1 MTYEERLQGEYGRLL
16 REASAHFAGK
26 SGVYQTLL
34 SLARRL
40 DEEGFLTRSSGAWRS
55 DGMAWRG

>member
-1 MTYEERLQGEYGRLL
+1 VTYEERLQGEYGRLL

-34 SLARRL
+34 NLARRL
-40 DEEGFLTRSSGAWRS
+40 DEEGILTPSLRT
-55 DGMAWRG
+55 